1 MLYDLSLDSL
11 GNDINEARNRL
22 EQRSPP
28 PPPSPNR
35 FETRLLLQQD
45 TTERNGIVTPS
56 KFIRICML
64 LKEVNKKILVDTDE
78 VLFPVPRDVSTV
90 VQSGSA
96 YSVFESFYHRA
107 MRLPKRHG
115 FNAVLGYAITKDPDD
130 FIDYLLT
137 LLDKNI
143 TVSTYIPALLESVS
157 MKGVQ
162 KAVLQK
168 LVQTVID
175 RFVDFV
181 LMLRPSLPNVR
192 NLGLTCGHA
201 LTRFLLLPLVRHALV
216 SPSPLATT
224 SFLGIEPLPGRVRIL
239 LKGDLLRAWSSL
251 FGPVDR
257 HEYDTSSSPTNDAPL
272 QTLTDLFNSLDN
284 HGPLKRALDGLYRE
298 LERIPDMASRDASVL
313 VLVVYTTT
321 HYIVR
326 TVLLHLISTGE
337 TFLTQAD
344 FMSIVDGNNG
354 LRALMDRQAFRPM
367 AKIEDEPELFFSF
380 AQKSYIKVIMNYW
393 KSIVENWPLM
403 DLQQKKK
410 LRDAVQEKIMERL
423 EFDRILLTEQKKKL
437 ANKDGD
443 NDKPLDTYDFYSL

>member
-11 GNDINEARNRL
+11 GHDISEAKKRL
-22 EQRSPP
+22 EHQSAAPP
-28 PPPSPNR
+28 PPANPNR

-64 LKEVNKKILVDTDE
+64 LKEVNKKFGNTDE
-78 VLFPVPRDVSTV
+78 VPFQVPDDVSTV
-90 VQSGSA
+90 FRDGTA
-96 YSVFESFYHRA
+96 YNVFVSFYHRA

-143 TVSTYIPALLESVS
+143 TVSTYVPALLESVS
-157 MKGVQ
+157 MRGVK
-162 KAVLQK
+162 KAVLQQ
-168 LVQTVID
+168 LVQAVID

-181 LMLRPSLPNVR
+181 LVLRPSLPNVR
-192 NLGLTCGHA
+192 NLGLTCGNA
-201 LTRFLLLPLVRHALV
+201 LTRFLLLPLVRHALI
-216 SPSPLATT
+216 SPSPLSNT

-257 HEYDTSSSPTNDAPL
+257 HEYDTSSSSTNDAPL
-272 QTLTDLFNSLDN
+272 QSFTDLINSLDN
-284 HGPLKRALDGLYRE
+284 HAPLKFALDGLYKE
-298 LERIPDMASRDASVL
+298 LKRIPNMRSRDASVL

-321 HYIVR
+321 HYVVR

-337 TFLTQAD
+337 TLLTQAD
-344 FMSIVDGNNG
+344 FMSIVDGNSG
-354 LRALMDRQAFRPM
+354 LRALMHRQAFRPM
-367 AKIEDEPELFFSF
+367 AKIEDDPELFFSF
-380 AQKSYIKVIMNYW
+380 AQKSYIKVIMQYW

-410 LRDAVQEKIMERL
+410 LREAVQAKIIERL
-423 EFDRILLTEQKKKL
+423 EFDRILLTEHKKKL
-437 ANKDGD
+437 ANKEDEGA
-443 NDKPLDTYDFYSL
+443 PLDTYDFYSL